1 MADPRN
7 PHPYRHTGG
16 ISGAQAPR
24 LKFDM
29 ESQA

>member
-1 MADPRN
+1 MAEPRI
-7 PHPYRHTGG
+7 PHSLRHTGG
-16 ISGAQAPR
+16 ISGAPAPR